1 MSLSTEFKIVLVIF
15 MALMSTSEAAK
26 ERTFVMCKPDAVQRG
41 LVGEIISR
49 YEARGMKL
57 VAIKFMKAS
66 RELLEAHYGVRL
78 SHRDFFSRL
87 LDYMSSGV
95 LHFLCKIKTLKI

>member
-15 MALMSTSEAAK
+15 MASMSTSEAAVK

-57 VAIKFMKAS
+57 VAMQFMKAS

-78 SHRDFFSRL
+78 SHREFFSRL
-87 LDYMSSGV
+87 LDYMSSGERMV
-95 LHFLCKIKTLKI
+95 LI